1 MVVQE
6 NLWVQKNVVK
16 QWNWIKK
23 MLVLKNVGIESFG
36 LKKLDS
42 KTFFGG
48 DLSWDLKKP
57 LNL

>member
-36 LKKLDS
+36 LKKL
-42 KTFFGG
+42 
-48 DLSWDLKKP
+48 LKNWIPKHFLEVTSP
-57 LNL
+57 ET